1 MRQEDF
7 NLNKEIMAEI
17 KTQRNKASVTKFL
30 SSIEDEVRR
39 KDGKAL
45 LGLFKAVL
53 KEKPEMWG
61 TSIVGFGSYNYKS
74 ERSTQQGEWMFAG
87 FSPRKQNL
95 TVYIIAEPER
105 FPELLSK
112 LGKFKISKG
121 SCLYINRLSDVD
133 TKILQSLIKQSVAYM
148 KEKHTNKK

>member
-1 MRQEDF
+1 
-7 NLNKEIMAEI
+7 MAEI
-17 KTQRNKASVTKFL
+17 KTQRNKASVAKFL

-45 LGLFKAVL
+45 LALFKEVL

-61 TSIVGFGSYNYKS
+61 TSIVGFGSYHYKS

-112 LGKFKISKG
+112 LSKG

>member
-1 MRQEDF
+1 MP
-7 NLNKEIMAEI
+7 EI
-17 KTQRNKASVTKFL
+17 KTQRNKASVAKFL
-30 SSIEDEVRR
+30 SSIEDEARR

-45 LGLFKAVL
+45 LALFKEVL

-61 TSIVGFGSYNYKS
+61 TSIVGFGSYHYKS

-95 TVYIIAEPER
+95 TVYIIAGPEK

-121 SCLYINRLSDVD
+121 SCLYINRLSDVN
-133 TKILQSLIKQSVAYM
+133 TKVLQNLIKQSVVYM
-148 KEKHTNKK
+148 KEKYVNKN

>member
-1 MRQEDF
+1 MRPEDF

-53 KEKPEMWG
+53 KEKP
-61 TSIVGFGSYNYKS
+61 
-74 ERSTQQGEWMFAG
+74 
-87 FSPRKQNL
+87 RKG
-95 TVYIIAEPER
+95 AR
-105 FPELLSK
+105 
-112 LGKFKISKG
+112 
-121 SCLYINRLSDVD
+121 R
-133 TKILQSLIKQSVAYM
+133 
-148 KEKHTNKK
+148 